1 MIVGGEEVPD
11 FIPQPNNEDPSVM
24 MYDDA
29 IAYIIVNNNNI
40 PIARPVTDDPDE
52 GFLRCYVPS
61 MSHPITV
68 REIYF

>member
-1 MIVGGEEVPD
+1 MSFMIVGGEEVPD

-24 MYDDA
+24 MHDDA

-40 PIARPVTDDPDE
+40 PIARPVTDDHDE

-61 MSHPITV
+61 DHC
-68 REIYF
+68 